1 MLREP
6 EGAGR
11 LAWEASQIIPSQV
24 HGGVPRAPDLSSS
37 VPSKLRVEWEK
48 VRARVDHILNAS
60 PDETFQ
66 ILIDGG
72 HHLDADQPE
81 QRGNLEKAPGGV
93 SRRTFADPE
102 RIRCRQ
108 CGLSGLLTGK
118 PTEDRSVISNFRV
131 CSAVDVVYWAAARFW
146 KERQTAR
153 RKACGLSEEIQAIRA
168 EIERLRSYFP
178 RRIHDHAL
186 QTLRKDREE
195 LRCVEQ
201 DNDVY
206 EGMFLVFKCPRPRGD
221 RQASQKI

>member
-72 HHLDADQPE
+72 HHFSLPVETATGAICLLIH
-81 QRGNLEKAPGGV
+81 GN
-93 SRRTFADPE
+93 F
-102 RIRCRQ
+102 
-108 CGLSGLLTGK
+108 
-118 PTEDRSVISNFRV
+118 
-131 CSAVDVVYWAAARFW
+131 
-146 KERQTAR
+146 
-153 RKACGLSEEIQAIRA
+153 
-168 EIERLRSYFP
+168 
-178 RRIHDHAL
+178 
-186 QTLRKDREE
+186 
-195 LRCVEQ
+195 
-201 DNDVY
+201 
-206 EGMFLVFKCPRPRGD
+206 
-221 RQASQKI
+221 